1 MTDPHASD
9 PLDRLPRW
17 LPAATYALLTFLVFR
32 AYFLGPAG
40 SMIYGSDTIAAGVM
54 FRSFFVHAVKAV
66 GHIPQWNPY
75 LFSGLPYVEA
85 GGGDTLYPTAILHFL
100 LSMPQALAW
109 KLIVHVF
116 VAGFAMYYCVR
127 VFGGS
132 RWVAYVSGGVYLLS
146 AQMISQVFNGQDTKL
161 YCTAIFPLAL
171 GFLVRGVERRSFVH
185 FVWLGLIAGL
195 LLIGHPILS
204 FYAWATLGLWAVG
217 LIWVRRSEGAR
228 ATLARLGGGAVSIAT
243 GIAIA
248 AVILFPMY
256 HYLRNYSPRAGAG
269 RGFDYAANY
278 ALHWPETVG
287 LFVSGFA
294 GTDATT
300 PDPTYWGPNPLKG
313 NLEFGGALVLVLGVA
328 AVFGLRGRRRRA
340 AYALAA
346 TAFIAWLYA
355 MGRETPFFHLV
366 YDLVPPTR
374 SFRAPSLAMFLFFA
388 PLTVLAALLLDQ
400 ALRPDE
406 EGTLARRVASRALLA
421 GAGAGLL
428 IGIVVQSAGASGIG
442 SLFGPL
448 DQNRMAFLSANL
460 DHMIVSAWLAA
471 AVCGALWFALRGTA
485 RGSWPAVVPLVAFLA
500 LSAVDLLRADTPFV
514 QVVSYAERFPSDD
527 PAMDWYKT
535 QLGPGER
542 VLPSDMIV
550 GQGTFATYGIPEVFG
565 YHGNEPRW
573 YDVVTLRTIRDN
585 ARESGDAR
593 AYHGYLL
600 QLMTSGLG
608 RLLSARLAILPATDI
623 PITGWTR
630 IAGNRTT
637 SVYRNDHA
645 LPGGA
650 AVGRVIV
657 EPDTVRLISAL
668 WDPSF
673 DPAAVA
679 MTEAPVPGLGGT
691 GGTGT
696 FHITSES
703 SDTVAATV
711 TSTGPVLVVLSRTWH
726 PYWQAT
732 VDGAPTP
739 VVRTD
744 YAFIGVPVA
753 TAGTHHLVFRYRS
766 PILDRSEVVSAS
778 AWVFVLLVSAGALVG
793 ALRRRPARA

>member
-1 MTDPHASD
+1 MTQSTAPE

-32 AYFLGPAG
+32 AYFLAPAG

-54 FRSFFVHAVKAV
+54 FRSFFVNAVRAL

-100 LSMPQALAW
+100 MSMPQALAW

-132 RWVAYVSGGVYLLS
+132 RWTAYVAGGAYLLS
-146 AQMISQVFNGQDTKL
+146 AQLISQVFNGQDTKL
-161 YCTAIFPLAL
+161 YCTAIFPFAL
-171 GFLVRGVERRSFVH
+171 GFLVRGVERRSLIH
-185 FVWLGLIAGL
+185 FVWLGLVAGL

-204 FYAWATLGLWAVG
+204 FYAWATLGLWALG

-228 ATLARLGGGAVSIAT
+228 ALFHRLGGGVVAMAVGI
-243 GIAIA
+243 GIAAI
-248 AVILFPMY
+248 ILFPMY
-256 HYLRNYSPRAGAG
+256 HYLRNYSPRSGAG
-269 RGFDYAANY
+269 KGFDYAANY

-287 LFVSGFA
+287 LFVGGFA

-313 NLEFGGALVLVLGVA
+313 NLEFGGALVFVLGVA
-328 AVFGLRGRRRRA
+328 AVFGLRGRDRRPA
-340 AYALAA
+340 MALAA
-346 TAFIAWLYA
+346 TAFVAWVYA
-355 MGRETPFFHLV
+355 MGTSTPFFRLI

-388 PLTVLAALLLDQ
+388 PVTVLAALLLDR
-400 ALRPDE
+400 ALRGGSDGE
-406 EGTLARRVASRALLA
+406 TARKVASRALLGGAIA
-421 GAGAGLL
+421 GIL
-428 IGIVVQSAGASGIG
+428 IGLFVQGAGASGIG
-442 SLFGPL
+442 AIFGPL
-448 DQNRMAFLSANL
+448 DQNRMALLEANL
-460 DHMIVSAWLAA
+460 NRMIVASWLAA
-471 AVCGALWFALRGTA
+471 LCCGLLWFALRGA
-485 RGSWPAVVPLVAFLA
+485 GKGSIPAWGVLAAFLI
-500 LSAVDLLRADTPFV
+500 LSSADLLRADTPFV
-514 QVVSYAERFPSDD
+514 QVLPYAERFPTDD
-527 PAMDWYKT
+527 PAMDWYRS

-542 VLPSDMIV
+542 VLPSDLIV
-550 GQGTFATYGIPEVFG
+550 AQGTFATYGIPEVFG

-573 YDVVTLRTIRDN
+573 YDVVTLRPIRDQY
-585 ARESGDAR
+585 RDTGDSKN
-593 AYHGYLL
+593 YHGYLL

-608 RLLSARLAILPATDI
+608 RLLSARLAILPATNI

-630 IAGNRTT
+630 VAGNQTT
-637 SVYRNDHA
+637 SVYRNDKA

-650 AVGRVIV
+650 AVGRIV
-657 EPDTVRLISAL
+657 VQPDTAEVIQAL

-673 DPAAVA
+673 DPATVA
-679 MTEAPVPGLGGT
+679 LTAAPVPGLSGN

-696 FHITSES
+696 FQITSES

-711 TSTGPVLVVLSRTWH
+711 TSTGPVLALLSRTWH
-726 PYWQAT
+726 PYWGAT
-732 VDGAPTP
+732 VDGQTAS

-744 YAFIGVPVA
+744 YAFIGVPI
-753 TAGTHHLVFRYRS
+753 TSAGTHHLVFRYRS
-766 PILDRSEVVSAS
+766 PIFEDSKLASEVT
-778 AWVFVLLVSAGALVG
+778 WIFVFLATLATGAV
-793 ALRRRPARA
+793 AVRPRPARD